1 MVQQMYDSYHEY
13 GEEATQ
19 NYDRMYVR
27 SNVFLPGS
35 EVDPRTGLLKPDRQP
50 RGRTQALRM
59 EAAKLDREYAR
70 LDDEVR
76 KEEAKAGMRM
86 PRSVALVLIGLTA
99 FVLCLI
105 LLVQQDELA
114 KTQKSLNGIMD
125 DITVLTKQNQ
135 EDEESIVKAS
145 DKMTICYAAATDLGM
160 VSPEDAQA
168 IHLTALD
175 TRPRQTAQ
183 EQQQVQ
189 QNAQATSVPM
199 TASAG
204 E

>member
-1 MVQQMYDSYHEY
+1 MYDSYHEY
-13 GEEATQ
+13 EDEPTQ
-19 NYDRMYVR
+19 IYDRMYVR

-35 EVDPRTGLLKPDRQP
+35 EIDPRTGMLKPDRQP

-70 LDDEVR
+70 LDEEVR

-86 PRSVALVLIGLTA
+86 PRSLALVLIGLTA
-99 FVLCLI
+99 FVLCLV
-105 LLVQQDELA
+105 LLVQQGELTE
-114 KTQKSLNGIMD
+114 TQKKLNTVTE
-125 DITVLTKQNQ
+125 DIEVLTKQNDQ
-135 EDEESIVKAS
+135 DEEDIAKAS
-145 DKMTICYAAATDLGM
+145 EKTVICYAAARDLGM

-168 IHLTALD
+168 IHLTAVN
-175 TRPRQTAQ
+175 TRPKLTAQ
-183 EQQQVQ
+183 EQQPLD
-189 QNAQATSVPM
+189 AQATTVPI